1 MPAAQAAQ
9 LDALKVKA
17 SKVADWAMAQE
28 VAFDPDQSIN
38 LEAFAL
44 NCAPTSAGIAAEK
57 AAFTLRIAID
67 ADGTPRVSLP
77 EGKVYNV
84 EPVIEGR
91 RSLADGDTWH
101 APWVRGEDHF
111 FRGVIDIPSAD

>member
-9 LDALKVKA
+9 LDALNVKA

-44 NCAPTSAGIAAEK
+44 NCAPTSAVIEAK
-57 AAFTLRIAID
+57 KKVFTLKIEID
-67 ADGTPRVSLP
+67 ADGTPHVSLP

-84 EPVIEGR
+84 EPVIKGR
-91 RSLADGDTWH
+91 ASLDAGEWH
-101 APWVRGEDHF
+101 APYDTASDHF
-111 FRGVIDIPSAD
+111 FRGVISLP